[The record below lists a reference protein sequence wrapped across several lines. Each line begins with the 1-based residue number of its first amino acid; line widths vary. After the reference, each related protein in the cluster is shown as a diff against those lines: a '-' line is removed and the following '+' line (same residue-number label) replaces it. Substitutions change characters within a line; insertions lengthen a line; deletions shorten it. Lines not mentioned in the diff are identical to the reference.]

1 MKRKREELLGNFDMD
16 RMHFNT
22 YPPLQEFFI
31 IFFEKLHVRGQPICP
46 DTVDPNYIVELQLVF
61 EDQSAIGW

>member
-1 MKRKREELLGNFDMD
+1 
-16 RMHFNT
+16 MHFNT